1 MKKYIVHSL
10 FIISLTVSSQDIDES
25 FINSLP
31 KEMQDD
37 ILDNI
42 EQKGGVEDPIYRSI
56 QSQTKLEK
64 KNLEDLKKRLEE
76 DLEYLESK
84 LAEDEDTID
93 KRDDLI
99 LFGSDFFRTYQSTY
113 MPINEPNLSPN
124 YILDFGDIIEI
135 QLVGQDNSTEN
146 YALKRDGSISL
157 PDIGK
162 IKLAGLSINDA
173 SSIIKTKI
181 SSVFIGTEAYITL
194 TNVRDINVMVS
205 GNAFNPGIYTL
216 SGNSNMFHA

>member
-64 KNLEDLKKRLEE
+64 KNLEDLKKRL
-76 DLEYLESK
+76 
-84 LAEDEDTID
+84 
-93 KRDDLI
+93 
-99 LFGSDFFRTYQSTY
+99 
-113 MPINEPNLSPN
+113 
-124 YILDFGDIIEI
+124 
-135 QLVGQDNSTEN
+135 
-146 YALKRDGSISL
+146 
-157 PDIGK
+157 
-162 IKLAGLSINDA
+162 
-173 SSIIKTKI
+173 
-181 SSVFIGTEAYITL
+181 
-194 TNVRDINVMVS
+194 
-205 GNAFNPGIYTL
+205 
-216 SGNSNMFHA
+216 